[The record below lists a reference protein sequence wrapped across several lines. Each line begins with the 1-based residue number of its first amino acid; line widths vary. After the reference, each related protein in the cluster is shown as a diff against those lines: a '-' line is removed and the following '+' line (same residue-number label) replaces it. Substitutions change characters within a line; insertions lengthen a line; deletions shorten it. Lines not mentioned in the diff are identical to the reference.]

1 MRTPERVELTDA
13 GPARLVL
20 VKIVLR
26 RADANVLGPGKN
38 GLSAAR
44 RKVGRSIGFERSQ
57 GRALGQFPAARSKE
71 GSLLGRRIRMFRDQ
85 FRGILLSNGGFANL
99 QKYLQILERDRDGL
113 HAQAL
118 GLIH

>member
-1 MRTPERVELTDA
+1 MRTPERVELTDT

-26 RADANVLGPGKN
+26 RADAKVLGPGKN

-57 GRALGQFPAARSKE
+57 GRALGQFSRRALE
-71 GSLLGRRIRMFRDQ
+71 RRIVTGQ
-85 FRGILLSNGGFANL
+85 ANT
-99 QKYLQILERDRDGL
+99 DVP
-113 HAQAL
+113 
-118 GLIH
+118 